1 MVSKKWSIA
10 AVGGVLAAMALA
22 GCAPKGANSADS
34 AGGYGAADT
43 PNLAN
48 ATADP
53 SASAAPSSSSA
64 APVTA
69 DAGNDTTELKAVNIN
84 KMGKVV
90 QNQLG
95 FTLYRFDKDSVNPSK
110 TACVDACAKVWPP
123 ALTNGNPQLSGVD
136 ASLVGTITR
145 PDGTTQITLKGWPL
159 YTYVGDKKPGEWKG
173 QNVGAVW
180 FVIAPTGAKNLTC
193 LPTPP
198 PKAVAPPADN
208 TNTSDSGNTGG
219 Y

>member
-22 GCAPKGANSADS
+22 GCAPKGAADT

-43 PNLAN
+43 PALTN
-48 ATADP
+48 ATTDP
-53 SASAAPSSSSA
+53 SAPAANPSSSSNT
-64 APVTA
+64 PVTA
-69 DAGNDTTELKAVNIN
+69 DAGSDTTQLKAVTIA

-90 QNQLG
+90 QDQNG
-95 FTLYRFDKDSVNPSK
+95 FTLYRFDKDTVNPST
-110 TACVDACAKVWPP
+110 TACVDKCAKVWPP
-123 ALTNGNPQLSGVD
+123 ATTNGNPVLEGVD
-136 ASLVGTITR
+136 ASLVGTLTR
-145 PDGTTQITLKGWPL
+145 PDGSTQITLKGWPL
-159 YTYVGDKKPGEWKG
+159 YRYVGDTKAGQWKG
-173 QNVGAVW
+173 QNVGATW
-180 FVIAPTGAKNLTC
+180 FVVAPNGGKNLTC

-208 TNTSDSGNTGG
+208 TNNTSDSGNTGG